1 MSVSFAASSISS
13 PHLRFSQHI
22 IILQRNNL
30 EMLLFLPTQH
40 DTCDTYDT
48 YPSFSFLK
56 FGHNKD
62 IQVFLKLN
70 YSTVKLRGRV
80 LPRLG

>member
-1 MSVSFAASSISS
+1 MSVSFAASSTGSS
-13 PHLRFSQHI
+13 HLCFSQHI

-40 DTCDTYDT
+40 DT
-48 YPSFSFLK
+48 YPSFSLIK